1 MQKFRSYFYWG
12 RSDQWKNASEKE
24 AFKTITKYFL
34 GSINFDCRMLEGEM
48 LQKVFFL
55 FMHLKYFAQK
65 KFGAVSEE

>member
-24 AFKTITKYFL
+24 AF
-34 GSINFDCRMLEGEM
+34 NFDCRMLEGEM